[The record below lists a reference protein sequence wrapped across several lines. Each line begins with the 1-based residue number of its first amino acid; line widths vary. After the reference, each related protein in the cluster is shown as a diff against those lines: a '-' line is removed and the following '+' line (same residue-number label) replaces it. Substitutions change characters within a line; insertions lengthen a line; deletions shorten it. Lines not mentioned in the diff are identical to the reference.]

1 MEESPELLLE
11 LPGFGFGFE
20 EPSNELTALLTPEPE
35 APELGFGF
43 GFDPEEPRREVTADF
58 TLELVEVPPELPEL
72 GFGFGFDPEEPRREL
87 TADFTLELLDVPPLD
102 DDLDPRAED
111 TADLILEAVL
121 LTLLEVELLRLELEP
136 LLELLLLELLLLLLV
151 LLWASIPATS
161 RMRKRRS
168 KGSLIAKQRQE
179 QTVAPATVC
188 WLIDLQI
195 PDTSSYDTHAQPIIF
210 QTTYRVLRSHYLVWS
225 ACFK

>member
-1 MEESPELLLE
+1 MP
-11 LPGFGFGFE
+11 
-20 EPSNELTALLTPEPE
+20 
-35 APELGFGF
+35 

-58 TLELVEVPPELPEL
+58 TLELVDVPPELPV
-72 GFGFGFDPEEPRREL
+72 FVPEDPRREL

-195 PDTSSYDTHAQPIIF
+195 PDTSSCDTHSQSSFKQRIGCYAA
-210 QTTYRVLRSHYLVWS
+210 TTWCGHLASNNLTSRQVDKGRCQQQKGFS
-225 ACFK
+225 

>member
-58 TLELVEVPPELPEL
+58 TLELVELPV
-72 GFGFGFDPEEPRREL
+72 FVPEEPRREL
-87 TADFTLELLDVPPLD
+87 TADFTLELLEVPPLD

-161 RMRKRRS
+161 RMRKRRN
-168 KGSLIAKQRQE
+168 KGSLIAKHSQE